1 VREKGRK
8 NVGLIK
14 GRGGRVK
21 YRETAVERDKVT
33 GGSVEERT
41 VEHSWETNKTRES
54 RGQRR
59 ARSWRVLGVL
69 GK

>member
-8 NVGLIK
+8 NLGPVK

-33 GGSVEERT
+33 VGSNEERSVEQ
-41 VEHSWETNKTRES
+41 VGNN
-54 RGQRR
+54 
-59 ARSWRVLGVL
+59 
-69 GK
+69 